1 MLISQGEYTDAL
13 SELTTLIEV
22 APKEGMVHL
31 TMGKLYKK
39 LGRPQEAVVHLTRAL
54 DLSPKDSQQIKAAL
68 LNLQRDRDDE
78 TIAADEMEE
87 DDEALADDML
97 IARLKIVLAAPLR
110 VVERSA
116 RRWRK

>member
-1 MLISQGEYTDAL
+1 MADGLRPPTAPQAQVLLSMDKSEAAL
-13 SELTTLIEV
+13 AELQLLVEV

-68 LNLQRDRDDE
+68 LNLQRDRDD
-78 TIAADEMEE
+78 DEEE
-87 DDEALADDML
+87 EL
-97 IARLKIVLAAPLR
+97 
-110 VVERSA
+110 
-116 RRWRK
+116 